1 MSNGM
6 RHGIV
11 WAATAAVSMG
21 GFAATAQGGVDG
33 HFQSHALRYAGMI
46 ERAYGRLHGFIRHR
60 STAVVSWS
68 GAAVPPVA
76 TGWEAVWTEAGL
88 RARYCDNVL
97 LVYFGAAEAKGVGGA
112 HRAIQ
117 QARRSFLPERERG
130 VKLPMLSWLEASR
143 VVDAHGSDRSLPA
156 CITANYLE
164 PLPSG
169 RAALAGDVVDPWTE
183 LRELESFEH
192 REAPCPPGKHGV
204 KRHRRTVTQEF
215 NKSDAPV
222 GAPVHGAWESAPG
235 SWCRDDYTY
244 YELFTRPCTWYQGEP
259 FNQNMEGTET
269 WRVPVSVSADPD
281 NPVGGTRKTTGASE
295 FVSSTCWG
303 TAHGPVPVPTTNH
316 EYFTETST
324 LSCPSGMTGQI
335 ATARQRI
342 TTTTTYPWGEEPL
355 VAVDY
360 TNWSETSNSCAH
372 EGGGE
377 GSDDGEN
384 PGSTNGSDGSAGQV
398 SVDYSMDFG
407 GAQGIAGMS
416 DGSVVDYSE

>member
-11 WAATAAVSMG
+11 CAATAAVSMV
-21 GFAATAQGGVDG
+21 GFAATAQGAVDG
-33 HFQSHALRYAGMI
+33 HFKSHALRYAGMI

-68 GAAVPPVA
+68 GAAVPPA
-76 TGWEAVWTEAGL
+76 STGWEAVWTEAGL

-130 VKLPMLSWLEASR
+130 VKLPMLSWLEAGR

-183 LRELESFEH
+183 LRERESFEH

-244 YELFTRPCTWYQGEP
+244 YEFFSRPCTWYQGEP

-281 NPVGGTRKTTGASE
+281 ELVGGTRKTTGASE
-295 FVSSTCWG
+295 FVSTTCWG
-303 TAHGPVPVPTTNH
+303 TAHGPVPVPTTTV
-316 EYFTETST
+316 ETETESKT
-324 LSCPSGMTGQI
+324 MSCDSGMTGQI
-335 ATARQRI
+335 ASARKRI

-355 VAVDY
+355 VTVDY
-360 TNWSETSNSCAH
+360 SNWSETSNSCAKEPTGERPEGH
-372 EGGGE
+372 EPPEAASVEADCGGCSGDPDDAGVDCGPQE
-377 GSDDGEN
+377 SDAAD
-384 PGSTNGSDGSAGQV
+384 A
-398 SVDYSMDFG
+398 
-407 GAQGIAGMS
+407 
-416 DGSVVDYSE
+416 